1 MTPRDKYYEALGSK
15 MLENF
20 AKRGME
26 AYYCA
31 SKEEALKK
39 ALELIPENSSV
50 SWGGSMT
57 IGEIGLDEKLKGG
70 KYNVIDRTLAK
81 NNEEKNEM
89 YRKAFFCD
97 WYIGSANGVS
107 SKGEIV
113 NIDGTGNRVAAMM
126 YGPDNV
132 LLIVGMNKV
141 SPNLEEAVSRARNV
155 AAPINTARFGKQTP
169 CSKTGSCMDCFS
181 DDCICSYITITRKS
195 NIKGRIKVILVA
207 EELGY

>member
-1 MTPRDKYYEALGSK
+1 MTPRDKYYEVLGNK
-15 MLENF
+15 MLESF
-20 AKRGME
+20 KKRGME

-31 SKEEALKK
+31 DKSEALKK
-39 ALELIPENSSV
+39 ALELIPEGASV
-50 SWGGSMT
+50 SWGGTMT
-57 IGEIGLDEKLKGG
+57 VGEIGLDEKLKSP
-70 KYNVIDRTLAK
+70 KYNVIDRSMAK
-81 NNEEKNEM
+81 SDEEKKEI
-89 YRKAFFCD
+89 YRKVFFCD

-107 SKGEIV
+107 ADGEIV

-141 SPNLEEAVSRARNV
+141 APSLEEAVSRARNV
-155 AAPINTARFGKQTP
+155 AAPINIARFGKETP
-169 CSKTGSCMDCFS
+169 CSKTGKCMDCLS

-195 NIKGRIKVILVA
+195 NIKGRIKVILVG

>member
-1 MTPRDKYYEALGSK
+1 MTPRDKYYEVLGNR
-15 MLENF
+15 MLESLK
-20 AKRGME
+20 KRGME

-31 SKEEALKK
+31 DKGEALKK
-39 ALELIPENSSV
+39 SLELIPQGSSV

-57 IGEIGLDEKLKGG
+57 VGEIGLDKELKKE
-70 KYNVIDRTLAK
+70 KYNVVDRSLAK
-81 NNEEKNEM
+81 TDEERKEI
-89 YRKAFFCD
+89 YRRTFFCD

-107 SKGEIV
+107 TDGEIV

-141 SPNLEEAVSRARNV
+141 TSSLEEAVSRARNV
-155 AAPINTARFGKQTP
+155 AAPINVARFGKETP
-169 CSKTGSCMDCFS
+169 CSKAGKCMDCLS
-181 DDCICSYITITRKS
+181 NDCICSYITITRKS
-195 NIKGRIKVILVA
+195 NIKGRIKIILVG